1 LIGGCV
7 IKKYKKNKNMEETIK
22 NLTKAFVGESQARNR
37 YSFYAK
43 IAKKEGF
50 EQISELFLLTAENER
65 EHAKWLFR
73 MINDL
78 KKKSGEDFE
87 EIEVEA
93 SAPVV
98 LGNTVENLKS
108 AINGEH
114 YENEEMYP
122 EFADVAEKEGFP
134 EIAKRLRAIAK
145 AEEHHEERYKKL
157 LAEVEGD
164 TVFQKEEKV
173 YWVCRKCGYI
183 HEGPK
188 PPEECPSCSH
198 PSNYFELKC
207 EKY

>member
-1 LIGGCV
+1 M
-7 IKKYKKNKNMEETIK
+7 KETIK
-22 NLTKAFVGESQARNR
+22 NLTKAFIGESQARNR

-50 EQISELFLLTAENER
+50 EQISDLFLLTAENER

>member
-1 LIGGCV
+1 
-7 IKKYKKNKNMEETIK
+7 MEETIK